1 MFLST
6 TRWSFNNLER
16 GQWDIC
22 MCGGEEMQLYSFK
35 FPISLVDREAGSLT
49 NKWLWHL
56 LAWTGGWWPPWYT
69 QQLPDNREQNH
80 IPILQSLVCDICIE
94 SRSQSTT
101 PATLVMLTHSHC
113 IIRASYSFLQSTGR
127 INTITNR
134 VDGKYC
140 DFEALSQDRNLAV
153 MKWADAL
160 NKDVT
165 CYNNDNHDH
174 KIIIEQSMLLMI
186 AASEPD
192 VRYPN
197 SEF

>member
-1 MFLST
+1 MYQGL
-6 TRWSFNNLER
+6 
-16 GQWDIC
+16 GQ
-22 MCGGEEMQLYSFK
+22 
-35 FPISLVDREAGSLT
+35 
-49 NKWLWHL
+49 
-56 LAWTGGWWPPWYT
+56 
-69 QQLPDNREQNH
+69 
-80 IPILQSLVCDICIE
+80 
-94 SRSQSTT
+94 
-101 PATLVMLTHSHC
+101 MLTKC
-113 IIRASYSFLQSTGR
+113 LQHHQGYPETPKSADV
-127 INTITNR
+127 ICEWPLTNR

-153 MKWADAL
+153 MKWADVL

-192 VRYPN
+192 KRYPN